1 MPGKKPY
8 YWNVMRLRALI
19 GILYQEG
26 ETVPDS
32 HIRTIECSESFVWK
46 IYPLYKDVDSGVTRD
61 QVAAALT
68 LLGKMGV
75 LDEGKR
81 GSKPPGFTR
90 KLNPNVII
98 TEEGILAGRAQMK

>member
-1 MPGKKPY
+1 MPGKNPY
-8 YWNVMRLRALI
+8 YWNVMRLRALV

-26 ETVPDS
+26 EAVS
-32 HIRTIECSESFVWK
+32 SSNIRTIECGESFAWK
-46 IYPLYKDVDSGVTRD
+46 NYQLYKDVDSRVTRD

-81 GSKPPGFTR
+81 GPKLPGFTR
-90 KLNPNVII
+90 KLNPDVII
-98 TEEGILAGRAQMK
+98 TEEGILAGRAR